1 MDKSTV
7 DELFKFVDLTKP
19 VRLILGY
26 RSNNDKVSLNRVA
39 LAQDA
44 QDMFTEIAREVLED
58 RKQRKPEEWE
68 PARPVSKE
76 TYLVTTCEAVGE
88 VPQVSRSTVQPL
100 LAALI
105 DTQSIIETKGETLLK
120 TDPYFYAFQFGIG
133 SESVT
138 FLRKLNPLRGLRKK
152 RLGFLDDELSLARHA
167 VFAFD
172 SYVDLI
178 ITQEHLF
185 VFNQTAFAAIFRG
198 QEELKKMAKSWV
210 DEIKDSTPMTQE
222 SYNALLAKGVRDS
235 RVSKRIES
243 IVRRGH
249 LASLDASDLREGM
262 NKCDLDP
269 SVYMNQSD
277 ELVLTEDTLFD
288 ILKFLNEDMF
298 SGVLTDSPFV
308 SDSKAPRN

>member
-1 MDKSTV
+1 MDKSTA
-7 DELFKFVDLTKP
+7 DELLDFVDLTKP

-26 RSNNDKVSLNRVA
+26 RSNDDKVSLRRVA

-44 QDMFTEIAREVLED
+44 QDMFAEIASEVLEN
-58 RKQRKPEEWE
+58 RKQRDPEEWE

-88 VPQVSRSTVQPL
+88 VPQVSKSKVQPL

-105 DTQSIIETKGETLLK
+105 DTQNIAEMEGKTLLK

-133 SESVT
+133 SDSVT

-152 RLGFLDDELSLARHA
+152 RLGFLDDELSLAHHA

-172 SYVDLI
+172 SCVDLI
-178 ITQEHLF
+178 ITEEHLF

-198 QEELKKMAKSWV
+198 QEELKKMAKGWI
-210 DEIKDSTPMTQE
+210 DGIKDSTPMTQE
-222 SYNALLAKGVRDS
+222 SYEILLAKGVRDS
-235 RVSKRIES
+235 RVAKRIES
-243 IVRRGH
+243 IARRGH
-249 LASLDASDLREGM
+249 LDSLDTSDLREGM
-262 NKCDLDP
+262 EECDLNP
-269 SVYMNQSD
+269 SVYMNQSN
-277 ELVLTEDTLFD
+277 ELVLTADTLFD

-298 SGVLTDSPFV
+298 RGVLTDDPYEV
-308 SDSKAPRN
+308 DSKARRD